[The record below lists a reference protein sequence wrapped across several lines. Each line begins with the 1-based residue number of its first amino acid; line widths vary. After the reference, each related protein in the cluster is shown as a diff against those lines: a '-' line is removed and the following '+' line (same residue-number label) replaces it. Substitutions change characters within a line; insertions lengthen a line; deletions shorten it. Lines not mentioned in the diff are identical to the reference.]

1 MNQYEKLTNCDKSC
15 CHLFLEQHMRELNL
29 ERRHRLCKKSAA
41 SLRYLK
47 ASMLHELIERDS
59 NG

>member
-1 MNQYEKLTNCDKSC
+1 MDQWEKLTNCDKSC
-15 CHLFLEQHMRELNL
+15 CHFFPGQHKRELNL

-41 SLRYLK
+41 SVMYLK